1 MFKKI
6 VFIFLLLSNIFLI
19 YLLNNSINNI
29 PPLGKFL
36 NPYSGFW
43 INGEIDQIKVF
54 NKIKLKNLDGE
65 VIVQYD
71 SLLIPH
77 IYAETDKDLFYT
89 QGYLTA
95 LHRLWQMEFQIKGVS
110 GELSEIFGKRTLD
123 RDRSQRRKGIV
134 YAAKKTLKESKKD
147 PKTYKLLNAYV
158 DGVNDYIES
167 LSYKDYPIEYKILDY
182 KPKKW
187 TLLECFLLMEQMS
200 DMLSRGEMD
209 IEDTYLINTIGEDNY
224 NILFPEYDESIE
236 PIIPKETK
244 FNFENVENIISKNV
258 ISNNIISNNINID
271 VIKKPNKYN
280 GSNNFAIS
288 PNKTKDGSSYL
299 ASQPDL
305 SLNLPSIWYIIH
317 LNSPNFNT
325 MGASLPGAPGIIIGF
340 NDNIAWGETNA
351 KRDLV
356 DWYKIEYRD
365 SNRNEYKYSDK
376 WLKTEKIIEKIIIKD
391 ENPFYDTVIYTHYGP
406 VVYDKN
412 FNNNG
417 DNINLAMR
425 WIAHDESIEYK
436 TFLKLNMAKN
446 INDIHEALKYF
457 DGPAQNFA
465 YATNQGDIGLTIAGK
480 FPIKWEKQGKFILDG
495 SNPEHEWRGRIPY
508 EHILNYQNPKN
519 GFVSSANQHPV
530 DKNYPYYYYD
540 YSYEN
545 YRNRR
550 LNDRLK
556 SIDLITIEDVMKI
569 QNDNFSY
576 KAFEILPVLLSNID
590 TLSLDTIQKKYL
602 TKLKKWDYFSNTNI
616 ESPSIFV
623 TWWNIFRKELW
634 DEFDTLKYNYRKPSS
649 YNTYMLM
656 KKNKEFKYYDILK
669 TKKKENLSDLINY
682 SYKLSVDSLENWKN
696 IKGDN
701 LNWKDYK
708 NTTIRHLL
716 KIKSFSKSNIAVG
729 GYSNIINAASE
740 SHGPSWRMIVKLNK
754 TKTEAWGIYPGGQ
767 SGNPGNKNYFSLID
781 NWGQGVYKKLLFNKN
796 YLDNSKN
803 IIYEKKYKN

>member
-1 MFKKI
+1 M
-6 VFIFLLLSNIFLI
+6 
-19 YLLNNSINNI
+19 
-29 PPLGKFL
+29 
-36 NPYSGFW
+36 
-43 INGEIDQIKVF
+43 
-54 NKIKLKNLDGE
+54 
-65 VIVQYD
+65 
-71 SLLIPH
+71 
-77 IYAETDKDLFYT
+77 
-89 QGYLTA
+89 
-95 LHRLWQMEFQIKGVS
+95 
-110 GELSEIFGKRTLD
+110 
-123 RDRSQRRKGIV
+123 
-134 YAAKKTLKESKKD
+134 
-147 PKTYKLLNAYV
+147 
-158 DGVNDYIES
+158 
-167 LSYKDYPIEYKILDY
+167 
-182 KPKKW
+182 
-187 TLLECFLLMEQMS
+187 
-200 DMLSRGEMD
+200 
-209 IEDTYLINTIGEDNY
+209 
-224 NILFPEYDESIE
+224 
-236 PIIPKETK
+236 
-244 FNFENVENIISKNV
+244 
-258 ISNNIISNNINID
+258 
-271 VIKKPNKYN
+271 
-280 GSNNFAIS
+280 
-288 PNKTKDGSSYL
+288 
-299 ASQPDL
+299 
-305 SLNLPSIWYIIH
+305 
-317 LNSPNFNT
+317 
-325 MGASLPGAPGIIIGF
+325 
-340 NDNIAWGETNA
+340 
-351 KRDLV
+351 
-356 DWYKIEYRD
+356 
-365 SNRNEYKYSDK
+365 
-376 WLKTEKIIEKIIIKD
+376 
-391 ENPFYDTVIYTHYGP
+391 
-406 VVYDKN
+406 
-412 FNNNG
+412 
-417 DNINLAMR
+417 
-425 WIAHDESIEYK
+425 
-436 TFLKLNMAKN
+436 
-446 INDIHEALKYF
+446 
-457 DGPAQNFA
+457 
-465 YATNQGDIGLTIAGK
+465 
-480 FPIKWEKQGKFILDG
+480 
-495 SNPEHEWRGRIPY
+495 
-508 EHILNYQNPKN
+508 
-519 GFVSSANQHPV
+519 SSANQHPV

>member
-1 MFKKI
+1 MKKKI
-6 VFIFLLLSNIFLI
+6 NFVVLLLITISLI
-19 YLLNNSINNI
+19 YLLNNPTNNI

-43 INGEIDQIKVF
+43 LNGETDQNKVLDKID
-54 NKIKLKNLDGE
+54 LKNLDNE

-77 IYAETDKDLFYT
+77 IYAKTDKDLFYT

-200 DMLSRGEMD
+200 DMLSGGEMD

-236 PIIPKETK
+236 PIIPKGTK
-244 FNFENVENIISKNV
+244 FNFENVENIISK
-258 ISNNIISNNINID
+258 NIISNNINID

-340 NDNIAWGETNA
+340 NDHIAWGETNA

-356 DWYKIEYRD
+356 DWYKIEYKD

-417 DNINLAMR
+417 DIINLAMR

-480 FPIKWEKQGKFILDG
+480 FPIKWEKQGKFVLDG

-716 KIKSFSKSNIAVG
+716 NIKSFSKSNIAIG

-781 NWGQGVYKKLLFNKN
+781 DWGHGVYRKLLFNSN
-796 YLDNSKN
+796 YLDNSEN
-803 IIYEKKYKN
+803 IIYEKKFNN

>member
-1 MFKKI
+1 MKKKI
-6 VFIFLLLSNIFLI
+6 NFVVLLLITISLI
-19 YLLNNSINNI
+19 YLLNNYTNNI

-43 INGEIDQIKVF
+43 LNGETDQNKVLDKID
-54 NKIKLKNLDGE
+54 LKNLDNE

-77 IYAETDKDLFYT
+77 IYAKTDKDLFYT

-200 DMLSRGEMD
+200 DMLSGGEMD

-236 PIIPKETK
+236 PIIPKGTK
-244 FNFENVENIISKNV
+244 FNFENVENIISK
-258 ISNNIISNNINID
+258 NIISNNINID

-340 NDNIAWGETNA
+340 NDHIAWGETNA

-356 DWYKIEYRD
+356 DWYKIEYKD

-417 DNINLAMR
+417 DIINLAMR

-480 FPIKWEKQGKFILDG
+480 FPIKWEKQGKFVLDG

-716 KIKSFSKSNIAVG
+716 NIKSFSKSNIAIG

-781 NWGQGVYKKLLFNKN
+781 DWGHGVYRKLLFNSN
-796 YLDNSKN
+796 YLDNSEN
-803 IIYEKKYKN
+803 IIYEKKFNN

>member
-1 MFKKI
+1 MKKKI
-6 VFIFLLLSNIFLI
+6 NFVVLLLITISLI
-19 YLLNNSINNI
+19 YLLNNSTNNI

-43 INGEIDQIKVF
+43 LNGETDQNKVLDKID
-54 NKIKLKNLDGE
+54 LKNLDNE

-77 IYAETDKDLFYT
+77 IYAKTDKDLFYT

-200 DMLSRGEMD
+200 DMLSGGEMD

-236 PIIPKETK
+236 PIIPKGTK
-244 FNFENVENIISKNV
+244 FNFENVENIISK
-258 ISNNIISNNINID
+258 NIISNNINID

-340 NDNIAWGETNA
+340 NDHIACGETNA

-356 DWYKIEYRD
+356 DWYKIEYKD

-417 DNINLAMR
+417 DIINLAMR

-480 FPIKWEKQGKFILDG
+480 FPIKWEKQGKFVLDG

-716 KIKSFSKSNIAVG
+716 NIKSFSKSNIAIG

-781 NWGQGVYKKLLFNKN
+781 DWGHGVYRKLLFNSN
-796 YLDNSKN
+796 YLDNSEN
-803 IIYEKKYKN
+803 IIYEKKFNN